1 MLVVALVAPSPSAQ
15 IPTSRT
21 PACEIDEYAS
31 MRLMLSW
38 RTAVMLP
45 TVIVM
50 AAITTT
56 GLAQPSVPYGNTSPP
71 SATPN
76 TRIIAATAAALT
88 AAAMNAVTGV
98 GAPSYASGAH
108 MWNGTAATLK
118 PNATTI
124 RNTPATISAGFAVVS
139 SGPCIAYRLVVP
151 AAP

>member
-1 MLVVALVAPSPSAQ
+1 MIALCAELEPRP
-15 IPTSRT
+15 IEHNPTSKT

-45 TVIVM
+45 IVIVS
-50 AAITTT
+50 AAITTS
-56 GLAQPSVPYGNTSPP
+56 GLAQPSVPNAASPP

-76 TRIIAATAAALT
+76 TRIIAAIAADLT

-118 PNATTI
+118 PNATTS
-124 RNTPATISAGFAVVS
+124 RNDPAISRPGFWVVTS
-139 SGPCIAYRLVVP
+139 APRL
-151 AAP
+151 